1 MSDSLCA
8 CFAFVFS
15 KEEEDGAPSKTET
28 EGCFLAWPGRGSDNG
43 QITIE
48 MMTETKPQPLVRQVG
63 GWRLKRKRQEHK
75 QLRWLV
81 QVGPL

>member
-28 EGCFLAWPGRGSDNG
+28 EGCFLAWPGRGSANG

-48 MMTETKPQPLVRQVG
+48 MMTETKPQPLAAQREQPALATG
-63 GWRLKRKRQEHK
+63 SQRLERKRQEQK
-75 QLRWLV
+75 QLH
-81 QVGPL
+81 